1 MESAGFNSTI
11 LAQMLNIVVLLIFVV
26 FVVLVFRAL
35 SAAPKLIKEVAE
47 LNRRLMDIE
56 QILKSVEHKID
67 KKSS

>member
-11 LAQMLNIVVLLIFVV
+11 LAQLLNIVVLLIFVV